1 MPQRRFCSSA
11 LLPSAHRTESSVPSF
26 SRQGKGCASWVA
38 FPRFLA
44 CTCFANGQVL
54 FYEHRYTS
62 RNGACAQAKSAQFHV
77 KRNQAF
83 PVSPARDKGV
93 PDGEEVQVPVAL
105 RGTCFVMKQVLFLYR
120 YQRDKSLKASPDR
133 AGPLRAQ
140 LSLYALITVLSI
152 TWPAPR
158 IISLLSSKSFCAT
171 PTGPCCTAQTLLG
184 SSLLTPR

>member
-77 KRNQAF
+77 RRNQAF

-105 RGTCFVMKQVLFLYR
+105 RGTCFVMRQVLFLCPEL
-120 YQRDKSLKASPDR
+120 QLVMPMGFGIMR
-133 AGPLRAQ
+133 A
-140 LSLYALITVLSI
+140 TD
-152 TWPAPR
+152 
-158 IISLLSSKSFCAT
+158 
-171 PTGPCCTAQTLLG
+171 
-184 SSLLTPR
+184 LLTCAAFCPWPPF